1 MTEEGEIVEHA
12 VHIKV
17 NKKFL
22 KIMLEIKVILV
33 LPL

>member
-17 NKKFL
+17 NNKFL
-22 KIMLEIKVILV
+22 KIMLEI
-33 LPL
+33 PL